1 MTSSPSTPSL
11 PSSLDGLSRS
21 QRRALAAVLAAKGI
35 DIHTRF
41 PIPRADRS
49 QPLPLSYAQQRLWF
63 LWRMDPGG
71 AAYNI
76 PGAIRVTGPLD
87 PALLEAAF
95 AHLADRHEALRTIFA
110 EREGQPVQI
119 IHPRLAPVLASI
131 DLSALAPADREA
143 RARDLARGEAL
154 APFDLGN
161 GPLMRLTL
169 VRLAAEEHLL
179 LVTLHHIVADGW
191 SVERFLAEFARSYDA
206 LRAGRQ
212 PDLPAL
218 PIQYADYAQWQRD
231 WLEAGERDRQLAY
244 WRGRLGT
251 EHPVLPLPLDRLRPA
266 VLGAHGGTV
275 AFRLGAERS
284 RALKAL
290 AQARG
295 VTPFVLLLATFKLLL
310 MKHSGETDLRVG
322 VPFANRNR
330 IETEGVVGFF
340 VNTLVLRSG
349 LDSRESFGTLLARL
363 RDTALEAQA
372 HQDLPFEQL
381 VEALQPERSLSHNPL
396 FQVKFNYGFDTS
408 TLPAPEGLRLAPEP
422 NEFLGAHFDL
432 ALDIAD
438 APDELH
444 GSMTY
449 ARDLFEAASVEGLVA
464 DYCGLL
470 DAVLRQPDAPLWRLR
485 PSGSAPAGESGGWRD
500 PAPGVLE
507 LWNARVEADPEAV
520 AVCGGERTLTV
531 RALDGLANRLANAL
545 REAGIGPGDRVLL
558 GFERSCGLIA
568 ALLGVMK
575 AGAAYVPL
583 DPSQPAERLRRL
595 ALSSGA
601 RCAVAA
607 GTTLAAAGATG
618 LSCLDLDGPH
628 VASQPAGFDGPVP
641 AVALPAYVIYTSGST
656 GEPKGVV
663 VSHGALGSYLRGV
676 LERLAVPKGTSMAM
690 ISTVAADLGH
700 TVLFGA
706 LCHGGALH
714 LADDATAR
722 DPDRF
727 AAWMAGCGAGVLK
740 IVPSHLRGLLHA
752 ARAADVLPRDLLV
765 LGGEACDGGLVEQ
778 LRRLRPGLRVL
789 NHYGPTE
796 TTVGVLTHEVPP
808 AVPAVIPL
816 GSPLANVRVCVLDP
830 DLEPVLAGAAGELYV
845 GGDSLADGYLGQPAV
860 TAARF
865 VPDPQPRRPGD
876 RLYRTGDRV
885 RLRRDGLLEF
895 VGRLDDQV
903 KIRGHRVEPG
913 EVARVLK
920 SLPGLADVLVIAG
933 TAVHGPAAGQLI
945 AYCVPSAAEPDIA
958 ALREA
963 AAGLLPDHMVPA
975 LWLVLDRL
983 PLTANGK
990 PDRKVLPVPA
1000 AAEPAS
1006 QTAMTE
1012 TEQRLARIWAEVL
1025 KRETVD
1031 AGASFFAMGGDS
1043 ILSLQLIARAR
1054 KQGLKFTPK
1063 QLFEAQSIRALA
1075 TLLDARP
1082 QGTAPVL
1089 SPVPVP
1095 VSAAEPQAGPEE
1107 AAIPAVPRGESLPL
1121 SSTQRRLWFLW
1132 RLDPVSTAYT
1142 ISTALRLRGRLDPES
1157 LRRAFALVSGRH
1169 ETLRTRFIERG
1180 GEPRQ
1185 VIDADAAVDWTVET
1199 LEDAGLLDG
1208 RLRGE
1213 AARPFDLERGPLLRL
1228 RLFRLPDGDG
1238 HALSLAMHHI
1248 ISDGWSMNVLVDEIA
1263 RAYALLSAGLPAVLP
1278 PLPLQYADYAAWQER
1293 WMESAEAR
1301 RQLDHWQGRLGGE
1314 QPALDLPA
1322 DRPRPPMQSHR
1333 GAAVE
1338 FELDASLVAGLAA
1351 VGREQGASLFM
1362 VLLAAFAA
1370 LLHRHSGQRDLRI
1383 GVPTANRGR
1392 VELEGLIGFFANTQ
1406 VLRIEPDGR
1415 LPFDRF
1421 LARVRDEVLAAQGN
1435 QELPFDALVEALQ
1448 PDRSLDRNP
1457 LFQVMASHSRPRSD
1471 ALRRLPG
1478 LDIAEYPR
1486 LHHAAQFDLSLHS
1499 EEQADGSLRATLIY
1513 ATDLFDEDTVQ
1524 RFRSHLE
1531 RILHG
1536 VAQAP
1541 TVTLGYLPIL
1551 DAADWPEV
1559 LPSPSHPAGPLVPEL
1574 ISEQAGLHGGCPA
1587 VSFGGRT
1594 LSYAELEAQANRLAH
1609 RLQALG
1615 VGPEVTVGVVA
1626 ERSLE
1631 LVVGLLA
1638 VMKAGGAYL
1647 PLDPELPPARLAAMA
1662 ADAGIALLLTQSH
1675 LAGRLG
1681 GEALP
1686 EAVRLLL
1693 LDAADTDAEN
1703 TDAEDTG
1710 GLPDTPPAAGLRPE
1724 NLAYLIYTSGSTG
1737 TPKGAGNSHGALL
1750 NRLAW
1755 MQKAY
1760 RLSPGER
1767 VLQKTPF
1774 GFDVSVWEFFWPL
1787 MVGAHLVVAAP
1798 GEHRDAARLVALI
1811 RGEGIDTLHFVPS
1824 MLQAFL
1830 EEPGVEHCTSL
1841 RRVVCSGEAL
1851 PEALQDRLLARLP
1864 QVGLYNLYGPTEA
1877 AIDVSHWTCRAG
1889 EGGAGG
1895 GVPIGVAI
1903 DNLRLHVLDE
1913 CLNPLPAGA
1922 VGELYIA
1929 GAGLAR
1935 GYHRRAGLTAER
1947 FVADPFCAD
1956 GGRMY
1961 RTGDL
1966 ARRRGDGVIE
1976 YVGRI
1981 DHQVKIRGLRIEL
1994 GEIEAVLRGHPAVRD
2009 AVVVARDGAGGKRL
2023 VGYVAADADAELPRR
2038 LKDQLGRALPDY
2050 MVPSHLV
2057 VLERLPLTPNGKLD
2071 RKALPEPAP
2080 DAGVEHV
2087 PPSTATEHDVAEIWR
2102 SVLGVERV
2110 GAADNFFALGGHSL
2124 LAARVAARLRER
2136 LAVDLPLRTLFEAAT
2151 LAELAARIDGE
2162 KADGAAE
2169 EEIGRMDALLADLE
2183 AGFEAL
2189 PSEAAQ

>member
-1 MTSSPSTPSL
+1 MTRSPSTPSQ
-11 PSSLDGLSRS
+11 PTVPAISLDGLSHS

-35 DIHTRF
+35 DIHTRL

-49 QPLPLSYAQQRLWF
+49 APLPLSYAQQRLWF

-87 PALLEAAF
+87 PVLLEAVF
-95 AHLADRHEALRTIFA
+95 AHLSDRHEALRTSFA
-110 EREGQPVQI
+110 EHDGQPVQV
-119 IHPRLAPVLASI
+119 IHPRLAPVLAAI
-131 DLSALAPADREA
+131 DLSALAPAEREA
-143 RARDLARGEAL
+143 RARDLVREEAL
-154 APFDLGN
+154 APFDLGT
-161 GPLMRLTL
+161 GPLLRLTL
-169 VRLAAEEHLL
+169 VRLAAAEHLL

-191 SVERFLAEFARSYDA
+191 SVERFLAEFASSYDA
-206 LRAGRQ
+206 LRAGCP

-218 PIQYADYAQWQRD
+218 PVQYADYAQWQRD

-244 WRGRLGT
+244 WRDRLGT
-251 EHPVLPLPLDRLRPA
+251 EHPVLSLPFDRPRPA

-275 AFRLGAERS
+275 AFRLGGRRS
-284 RALKAL
+284 RDLKAL

-295 VTPFVLLLATFKLLL
+295 VTPFVLLLAAFKLLL
-310 MKHSGETDLRVG
+310 MHHSGETDLRVG

-330 IETEGVVGFF
+330 KETEGVVGFF
-340 VNTLVLRSG
+340 VNTLVLRSR
-349 LDSRESFGTLLARL
+349 LDSREGFGTLLARL

-381 VEALQPERSLSHNPL
+381 VEALQPERRLSHNPL

-408 TLPAPEGLRLAPEP
+408 TLPAPEGLALAPEP
-422 NEFLGAHFDL
+422 TEFLGAHFDL

-438 APDELH
+438 APEDLH

-449 ARDLFEAASVEGLVA
+449 ARDLFDVASVEGLVA
-464 DYCGLL
+464 DYRGLL

-485 PSGSAPAGESGGWRD
+485 PQGCAPAGEAVSRRD

-507 LWNARVEADPEAV
+507 LWNARVAADPEAV
-520 AVCGGERTLTV
+520 AVCDNGRTLTV
-531 RALDGLANRLANAL
+531 REVDGLANRLANEL
-545 REAGIGPGDRVLL
+545 REAGVRPGDRVLL
-558 GFERSCGLIA
+558 CFERSCGLIA

-583 DPSQPAERLRRL
+583 DPFQPAERLRRL

-601 RCAVAA
+601 RRAVAA
-607 GTTLAAAGATG
+607 GATSAAAQATG
-618 LSCLDLDGPH
+618 LPCLDLDGPH
-628 VASQPAGFDGPVP
+628 IAARPDRFDGPVP
-641 AVALPAYVIYTSGST
+641 AGALPAYVIYTSGST

-663 VSHGALGSYLRGV
+663 VSHGALGSYLCGV

-690 ISTVAADLGH
+690 ASTVAADLGH

-722 DPDRF
+722 DADRF
-727 AAWMAGCGAGVLK
+727 AGWMAACGAGVLK

-752 ARAADVLPRDLLV
+752 DRAADVLPRDLLV
-765 LGGEACDGGLVEQ
+765 LGGEACDGGLVERV
-778 LRRLRPGLRVL
+778 RRLRPGLRVL

-796 TTVGVLTHEVPP
+796 TTVGVLTHEIPAAVPP
-808 AVPAVIPL
+808 VVPL
-816 GSPLANVRVCVLDP
+816 GLPLADVRACVLDA
-830 DLEPVLAGAAGELYV
+830 DLEPALPGAVGELYL
-845 GGDSLADGYLGQPAV
+845 GGDSLADGYLGQPAL

-885 RLRRDGLLEF
+885 RLRRDGVLEF

-913 EVARVLK
+913 EVALILK
-920 SLPGLADVLVIAG
+920 SLPGLADVLVVAG
-933 TAVHGPAAGQLI
+933 TADHGPAAGQLI
-945 AYCVPSAAEPDIA
+945 AYCVPSAAKPDIA
-958 ALREA
+958 ALRET

-975 LWLVLDRL
+975 HWVTLDRL

-990 PDRKVLPVPA
+990 PDRKALPVPA
-1000 AAEPAS
+1000 AAEPAP
-1006 QTAMTE
+1006 QNVMTE
-1012 TEQRLARIWAEVL
+1012 TEQRLARIWTEVL
-1025 KRETVD
+1025 KREAVD
-1031 AGASFFAMGGDS
+1031 VGASFFALGGDS

-1075 TLLDARP
+1075 VLLDARA
-1082 QGTAPVL
+1082 QGSAPV
-1089 SPVPVP
+1089 PAPAP
-1095 VSAAEPQAGPEE
+1095 AAEPQVVPEE
-1107 AAIPAVPRGESLPL
+1107 AAIPAVPRGDSLSL

-1132 RLDPVSTAYT
+1132 RLDPASTAYT
-1142 ISTALRLRGRLDPES
+1142 ISTALRLRGRLDSES
-1157 LRRAFALVSGRH
+1157 LRRAFALVSMRH
-1169 ETLRTRFIERG
+1169 ETLRTRFIDRG

-1185 VIDADAAVDWTVET
+1185 VIDADPAFDWTVEA
-1199 LEDAGLLDG
+1199 LEDAALLES

-1228 RLFRLPDGDG
+1228 RLFRLPGGDK

-1263 RAYALLSAGLPAVLP
+1263 QTYALLAAGQPVALP
-1278 PLPLQYADYAAWQER
+1278 PPPLQYADYAAWQER
-1293 WMESAEAR
+1293 WMEGAEAR
-1301 RQLDHWQGRLGGE
+1301 RQLDHWRGRLGGE

-1338 FELDASLVAGLAA
+1338 FQLDASLVAGLVA

-1370 LLHRHSGQRDLRI
+1370 LLHRHGGQSDLRI

-1421 LARVRDEVLAAQGN
+1421 LAHVRDEVLAAQAN
-1435 QELPFDALVEALQ
+1435 QELPFDALVEVLQ

-1471 ALRRLPG
+1471 ALRHLPG

-1499 EEQADGSLRATLIY
+1499 EEQADGSLRATLIH
-1513 ATDLFDEDTVQ
+1513 ATDLFDEATVQ

-1536 VAQAP
+1536 VVEAP
-1541 TVTLGYLPIL
+1541 TVTLGYLPVL

-1559 LPSPSHPAGPLVPEL
+1559 LPTPRHPAGPLVPEL
-1574 ISEQAGLHGGCPA
+1574 ISGQAGVHGGLPA

-1615 VGPEVTVGVVA
+1615 VGPEVTVGVAA

-1647 PLDPELPPARLAAMA
+1647 PLDPELPPARLKAMA
-1662 ADAGIALLLTQSH
+1662 ADGGIALLLTQSH

-1681 GEALP
+1681 GGVVP
-1686 EAVRLLL
+1686 QAVRLLL
-1693 LDAADTDAEN
+1693 LDA
-1703 TDAEDTG
+1703 EDTA
-1710 GLPDTPPAAGLRPE
+1710 GLPDTPPVSGLQPD

-1760 RLSPGER
+1760 GLAPGER

-1798 GEHRDAARLVALI
+1798 GAHRDAARLVALI
-1811 RGEGIDTLHFVPS
+1811 REQSIDTLHFVPS

-1830 EEPGVEHCTSL
+1830 EEPGVEQCTCL

-1851 PEALQDRLLARLP
+1851 PAALQDRLFARLP
-1864 QVGLYNLYGPTEA
+1864 GVGLYNLYGPTEA
-1877 AIDVSHWTCRAG
+1877 AIDVSHWTCRS
-1889 EGGAGG
+1889 GGAGEAGAG
-1895 GVPIGVAI
+1895 GSVPIGVAI
-1903 DNLRLHVLDE
+1903 DNLRLYVLDE

-1947 FVADPFCAD
+1947 FVADPFAGD

-1994 GEIEAVLRGHPAVRD
+1994 GEIEAALRGHPAVRD
-2009 AVVVARDGAGGKRL
+2009 AVVVARDGSSGKRL
-2023 VGYVAADADAELPRR
+2023 VGYVAAAAEAELPRR
-2038 LKDQLGRALPDY
+2038 LREHLGRDLPDY
-2050 MVPSHLV
+2050 MVPAHIL

-2071 RKALPEPAP
+2071 RKALPEPEA
-2080 DAGVEHV
+2080 DAGVVHV
-2087 PPSTATEHDVAEIWR
+2087 PPSTATEHALAEVWR
-2102 SVLGVERV
+2102 AILGVERV

-2124 LAARVAARLRER
+2124 LAARVAAQIRDG
-2136 LAVDLPLRTLFEAAT
+2136 LAVDLPLRTLFEAPT
-2151 LAELAARIDGE
+2151 LAALAARIDRE
-2162 KADGAAE
+2162 KADGADE
-2169 EEIGRMDALLADLE
+2169 EEIGRMDALLSDLEADLE
-2183 AGFEAL
+2183 AM
-2189 PSEAAQ
+2189 PPEAAQ

>member
-1 MTSSPSTPSL
+1 MTSSPMTSSPSTSAL
-11 PSSLDGLSRS
+11 PTSPVLSLDGLSRS
-21 QRRALAAVLAAKGI
+21 RRRALAAVLAAKGI
-35 DIHTRF
+35 DVHTRF

-49 QPLPLSYAQQRLWF
+49 EPLPLSFAQQRLWF

-71 AAYNI
+71 AAYNV

-95 AHLADRHEALRTIFA
+95 THLTERHEALRTSFA
-110 EREGQPVQI
+110 ERDGQPVQVV
-119 IHPRLAPVLASI
+119 HPHLAPVLVRI
-131 DLSALAPADREA
+131 DLSDLAPAEREA
-143 RARDLARGEAL
+143 RARDLAREEAL
-154 APFDLGN
+154 APFDLGT
-161 GPLMRLTL
+161 GPLLRLTL
-169 VRLAAEEHLL
+169 VRLADDDHLL

-244 WRGRLGT
+244 WRDRLGT
-251 EHPVLPLPLDRLRPA
+251 DHPVLSLPLDRPRPA

-275 AFRLGAERS
+275 GFRLGAQRS

-295 VTPFVLLLATFKLLL
+295 VTPFVLLLAAFKLLL

-330 IETEGVVGFF
+330 VETEGVVGFF
-340 VNTLVLRSG
+340 VNTLVLRSR
-349 LDSRESFGTLLARL
+349 LDSREGFGTLLARL
-363 RDTALEAQA
+363 RETALEAQA

-408 TLPAPEGLRLAPEP
+408 TLPAPEGLRFAPEP
-422 NEFLGAHFDL
+422 TEFLGAHFDL

-438 APDELH
+438 AQDELH

-449 ARDLFEAASVEGLVA
+449 ARDLFDAPGVEGLVA
-464 DYCGLL
+464 DYSSLL
-470 DAVLRQPDAPLWRLR
+470 DAVLAQPDAPLWRLG
-485 PSGSAPAGESGGWRD
+485 PQGSAPCAEAGDWRD

-507 LWNARVEADPEAV
+507 LWQARVAAEPEAV
-520 AVCGGERTLTV
+520 AVCDSGRTLTV

-545 REAGIGPGDRVLL
+545 RETGLRPGDRVLL
-558 GFERSCGLIA
+558 CFERSCGLVA

-601 RCAVAA
+601 RCVVAA
-607 GTTLAAAGATG
+607 GPTLSAAGATG
-618 LSCLDLDGPH
+618 LPCLDLDGPEI
-628 VASQPAGFDGPVP
+628 AGRPDRFDGPVP
-641 AVALPAYVIYTSGST
+641 AEALPAYVIYTSGST
-656 GEPKGVV
+656 GEPKGVL

-676 LERLAVPKGTSMAM
+676 LERLAVPKGSAMAM
-690 ISTVAADLGH
+690 VSTVAADLGH

-727 AAWMAGCGAGVLK
+727 ATWMAGCGAGVLK

-752 ARAADVLPRDLLV
+752 GRAADVLPRDLLV

-778 LRRLRPGLRVL
+778 VRGLRPGLRVL

-796 TTVGVLTHEVPP
+796 TTVGVLAHEVPAAIP
-808 AVPAVIPL
+808 PLVPL
-816 GSPLANVRVCVLDP
+816 GRPLANVRARVLDA
-830 DLEPVLAGAAGELYV
+830 DLEPVPAGAVGELYI
-845 GGDSLADGYLGQPAV
+845 GGDSLADGYLGRPAL

-913 EVARVLK
+913 EVSGVLK
-920 SLPGLADVLVIAG
+920 GLSGLADVLVIAG
-933 TAVHGPAAGQLI
+933 TAAHGPAAGQLI
-945 AYCVPSAAEPDIA
+945 AYCVPSAGSPDAA

-963 AAGLLPDHMVPA
+963 AAALLPDHMVPA
-975 LWLVLDRL
+975 HWVMLDRL

-990 PDRKVLPVPA
+990 PDRKALPAPVL
-1000 AAEPAS
+1000 AEEAPR
-1006 QTAMTE
+1006 TAMTE
-1012 TEQRLARIWAEVL
+1012 TEQRLAAIWAEVL

-1031 AGASFFAMGGDS
+1031 VGASFFAMGGDS

-1075 TLLDARP
+1075 ALLDARSQAGAP
-1082 QGTAPVL
+1082 APARIPEAAPAIGTAAMPD
-1089 SPVPVP
+1089 
-1095 VSAAEPQAGPEE
+1095 AAME
-1107 AAIPAVPRGESLPL
+1107 ATIPAVPRGDGLPL

-1132 RLDPVSTAYT
+1132 RLDPASTAYT
-1142 ISTALRLRGRLDPES
+1142 ISTALRLRGRLDTES
-1157 LRRAFALVSGRH
+1157 LRRAFALVSARH
-1169 ETLRTRFIERG
+1169 ESLRTRFVDRG

-1185 VIDADAAVDWTVET
+1185 VIDPEPGFDWTVEAPEDSAL
-1199 LEDAGLLDG
+1199 LED
-1208 RLRGE
+1208 RLRAE

-1228 RLFRLPDGDG
+1228 RLFRLPGEEG

-1248 ISDGWSMNVLVDEIA
+1248 VSDGWSMNILVDEVA
-1263 RAYALLSAGLPAVLP
+1263 RAYALLSAGQPAALP
-1278 PLPLQYADYAAWQER
+1278 PLPLHYADYAAWQER
-1293 WMESAEAR
+1293 WMEGDDAR
-1301 RQLDHWQGRLGGE
+1301 RQLDYWRGRLGGE

-1338 FELDASLVAGLAA
+1338 FRLEAPLVAGLSA

-1370 LLHRHSGQRDLRI
+1370 LLHRHSGQTDLRI

-1392 VELEGLIGFFANTQ
+1392 VELESLIGFFANTQ

-1415 LPFDRF
+1415 IPFDRF
-1421 LARVRDEVLAAQGN
+1421 LAGVRDEVLAAQAN
-1435 QELPFDALVEALQ
+1435 QDLPFDALVEALQ
-1448 PDRSLDRNP
+1448 PARSLDRNP

-1478 LDIAEYPR
+1478 LDIAEHPR
-1486 LHHAAQFDLSLHS
+1486 RHHAAQFDLSLHS
-1499 EEQADGSLRATLIY
+1499 EEQADGSLCATLIY
-1513 ATDLFDEDTVQ
+1513 ATDLFDAATVQ
-1524 RFRSHLE
+1524 RFGSHLE
-1531 RILHG
+1531 RILRG
-1536 VAQAP
+1536 VAEAP

-1551 DAADWPEV
+1551 DAADWPAVE
-1559 LPSPSHPAGPLVPEL
+1559 PTPRAPAGPLVPDV
-1574 ISEQAGLHGGCPA
+1574 IAEQAALHGARPA
-1587 VSFGGRT
+1587 LSFGGRT
-1594 LSYAELEAQANRLAH
+1594 LSYAGLEAQANRLAH

-1615 VGPEVTVGVVA
+1615 VGPEVTVGVAA

-1647 PLDPELPPARLAAMA
+1647 PLDPDLPPARLKAMA
-1662 ADAGIALLLTQSH
+1662 TDGGIALLLTQSH
-1675 LAGRLG
+1675 LADRLSG
-1681 GEALP
+1681 DALP

-1693 LDAADTDAEN
+1693 LDA
-1703 TDAEDTG
+1703 EDTG
-1710 GLPDTPPAAGLRPE
+1710 GLPDSPPVSGLRPD

-1755 MQKAY
+1755 MQ
-1760 RLSPGER
+1760 
-1767 VLQKTPF
+1767 
-1774 GFDVSVWEFFWPL
+1774 
-1787 MVGAHLVVAAP
+1787 
-1798 GEHRDAARLVALI
+1798 
-1811 RGEGIDTLHFVPS
+1811 
-1824 MLQAFL
+1824 
-1830 EEPGVEHCTSL
+1830 
-1841 RRVVCSGEAL
+1841 
-1851 PEALQDRLLARLP
+1851 
-1864 QVGLYNLYGPTEA
+1864 
-1877 AIDVSHWTCRAG
+1877 
-1889 EGGAGG
+1889 
-1895 GVPIGVAI
+1895 
-1903 DNLRLHVLDE
+1903 
-1913 CLNPLPAGA
+1913 
-1922 VGELYIA
+1922 
-1929 GAGLAR
+1929 
-1935 GYHRRAGLTAER
+1935 
-1947 FVADPFCAD
+1947 
-1956 GGRMY
+1956 
-1961 RTGDL
+1961 
-1966 ARRRGDGVIE
+1966 
-1976 YVGRI
+1976 
-1981 DHQVKIRGLRIEL
+1981 
-1994 GEIEAVLRGHPAVRD
+1994 
-2009 AVVVARDGAGGKRL
+2009 
-2023 VGYVAADADAELPRR
+2023 
-2038 LKDQLGRALPDY
+2038 
-2050 MVPSHLV
+2050 
-2057 VLERLPLTPNGKLD
+2057 
-2071 RKALPEPAP
+2071 
-2080 DAGVEHV
+2080 
-2087 PPSTATEHDVAEIWR
+2087 
-2102 SVLGVERV
+2102 
-2110 GAADNFFALGGHSL
+2110 
-2124 LAARVAARLRER
+2124 
-2136 LAVDLPLRTLFEAAT
+2136 
-2151 LAELAARIDGE
+2151 
-2162 KADGAAE
+2162 
-2169 EEIGRMDALLADLE
+2169 
-2183 AGFEAL
+2183 
-2189 PSEAAQ
+2189 

>member
-11 PSSLDGLSRS
+11 PTNLDGLSRS

-49 QPLPLSYAQQRLWF
+49 EPLALSYAQQRLWF

-95 AHLADRHEALRTIFA
+95 AHLTDRHEALRTSFA
-110 EREGQPVQI
+110 ERDGQPVQV
-119 IHPRLAPVLASI
+119 IHPRQAPVPATI
-131 DLSALAPADREA
+131 DLSALAPAERET
-143 RARDLARGEAL
+143 RARDLARDEAL
-154 APFDLGN
+154 APFDLGT
-161 GPLMRLTL
+161 GPLLRLTL
-169 VRLAAEEHLL
+169 IRLAAEDHLL

-191 SVERFLAEFARSYDA
+191 SVERFLAEFARCYDA

-212 PDLPAL
+212 PALPAL

-244 WRGRLGT
+244 WRDRLGT
-251 EHPVLPLPLDRLRPA
+251 DHPVLALPLDRPRPA

-275 AFRLGAERS
+275 TFRLGAQRS
-284 RALKAL
+284 RELKTL

-295 VTPFVLLLATFKLLL
+295 VTPFVLLLAAFKLLL
-310 MKHSGETDLRVG
+310 MRHSGETDLRVG

-330 IETEGVVGFF
+330 VETEGVVGFF
-340 VNTLVLRSG
+340 VNTLVLRSR
-349 LDSRESFGTLLARL
+349 LDSRESFGALLARL

-372 HQDLPFEQL
+372 NQDLPFEQL

-408 TLPAPEGLRLAPEP
+408 TLPAPEGLRFAPEP
-422 NEFLGAHFDL
+422 TEFLGAHFDL

-438 APDELH
+438 APEELH

-449 ARDLFEAASVEGLVA
+449 ARDLFDAASVEGLVA

-485 PSGSAPAGESGGWRD
+485 PSGAMSVNEVGSWRD
-500 PAPGVLE
+500 PAPGVLD
-507 LWNARVEADPEAV
+507 LWQARVAADPEAV
-520 AVCGGERTLTV
+520 AVCDGERTLTA
-531 RALDGLANRLANAL
+531 RALDGLANRLANGL
-545 REAGIGPGDRVLL
+545 REAGVRPGDRVLL
-558 GFERSCGLIA
+558 CFERSCGLIA

-607 GTTLAAAGATG
+607 GPTLAAAAATG
-618 LSCLDLDGPH
+618 LTCLDLDGPETG
-628 VASQPAGFDGPVP
+628 ARPDRFDGPVP
-641 AVALPAYVIYTSGST
+641 AGAMPAYVIYTSGST

-663 VSHGALGSYLRGV
+663 VSHRALGSYLRGV
-676 LERLAVPKGTSMAM
+676 LERLAVPKGSSMAM
-690 ISTVAADLGH
+690 VSTVAADLGH

-706 LCHGGALH
+706 LCHGGTLH

-727 AAWMAGCGAGVLK
+727 AGWMAESGAAVLK

-778 LRRLRPGLRVL
+778 VRRLRPGLRVL

-796 TTVGVLTHEVPP
+796 TTVGVLTHEVP
-808 AVPAVIPL
+808 AAIPAVIPL
-816 GSPLANVRVCVLDP
+816 GSPLENVRACVLDA
-830 DLEPVLAGAAGELYV
+830 DLEPVPAGAIGELYV
-845 GGDSLADGYLGQPAV
+845 GGDSLADGYLGQPAL

-885 RLRRDGLLEF
+885 RLRRDGLVEF

-920 SLPGLADVLVIAG
+920 GLPGLADVLVIAG
-933 TAVHGPAAGQLI
+933 TAAHGPAAGRLI
-945 AYCVPSAAEPDIA
+945 AYCVPSAGVPDMA

-963 AAGLLPDHMVPA
+963 AAARLPDHMVPA
-975 LWLVLDRL
+975 HWMMLDRL

-990 PDRKVLPVPA
+990 PDRKALPAPA
-1000 AAEPAS
+1000 IAEEAPR
-1006 QTAMTE
+1006 TAMTE
-1012 TEQRLARIWAEVL
+1012 TEQRLAAIWAEVL

-1031 AGASFFAMGGDS
+1031 VGASFFAMGGDS

-1054 KQGLKFTPK
+1054 KQGIKFTPK
-1063 QLFEAQSIRALA
+1063 LLFEAQSIRALA
-1075 TLLDARP
+1075 ALLDARP
-1082 QGTAPVL
+1082 QAAAPASIQAPV
-1089 SPVPVP
+1089 PQ
-1095 VSAAEPQAGPEE
+1095 SAPQE
-1107 AAIPAVPRGESLPL
+1107 AAIPAVPRGDSLPL

-1132 RLDPVSTAYT
+1132 RLDPAGTAYT
-1142 ISTALRLRGRLDPES
+1142 ISTALRLRGRLETES
-1157 LRRAFALVSGRH
+1157 LRRAFALVSARH
-1169 ETLRTRFIERG
+1169 ETLRTRFVDRG

-1185 VIDADAAVDWTVET
+1185 VIDAAPTFDWTVEA
-1199 LEDAGLLDG
+1199 LEDAALLEG
-1208 RLRGE
+1208 RLHGE

-1228 RLFRLPDGDG
+1228 RLFRLPGGDE
-1238 HALSLAMHHI
+1238 HVLSLAMHHI
-1248 ISDGWSMNVLVDEIA
+1248 ISDGWSMNLLVDEVA
-1263 RAYALLSAGLPAVLP
+1263 RAYALLSAGLPAALP
-1278 PLPLQYADYAAWQER
+1278 PLPLHYADYAAWQER
-1293 WMESAEAR
+1293 WMEGAEAR
-1301 RQLDHWQGRLGGE
+1301 RQLDHWRQRLGGE

-1338 FELDASLVAGLAA
+1338 FRLDAPLVAGLSAI
-1351 VGREQGASLFM
+1351 GREQGASLFM

-1370 LLHRHSGQRDLRI
+1370 LLHRHSGQTDLRI

-1415 LPFDRF
+1415 IPFDRF
-1421 LARVRDEVLAAQGN
+1421 LAHVRDEVLAAQAN

-1478 LDIAEYPR
+1478 LDIAELPR

-1499 EEQADGSLRATLIY
+1499 EEQADGSLHATMIY
-1513 ATDLFDEDTVQ
+1513 ATDLFDEATVQ

-1531 RILHG
+1531 RILKG
-1536 VAQAP
+1536 VAEAP

-1551 DAADWPEV
+1551 DAGDWPEV
-1559 LPSPSHPAGPLVPEL
+1559 QPSPQAPAGPLVPDL
-1574 ISEQAGLHGGCPA
+1574 ISEQARLHAGLPA
-1587 VSFGGRT
+1587 LTFGGRT

-1615 VGPEVTVGVVA
+1615 VGPEVTVGVAA
-1626 ERSLE
+1626 ERSAE

-1647 PLDPELPPARLAAMA
+1647 PLDLELPPARLAAMA
-1662 ADAGIALLLTQSH
+1662 ADGGIALLLTQSH

-1681 GEALP
+1681 GDVLP
-1686 EAVRLLL
+1686 DTVRLLL
-1693 LDAADTDAEN
+1693 LDA
-1703 TDAEDTG
+1703 EDSA
-1710 GLPDTPPAAGLRPE
+1710 GLPDTPPVTGLLPD

-1737 TPKGAGNSHGALL
+1737 MPKGAGNSHGALL

-1760 RLSPGER
+1760 RLAPGER

-1811 RGEGIDTLHFVPS
+1811 RDQSIDTLHFVPS

-1830 EEPGVEHCTSL
+1830 EEPGVEDCTSL

-1851 PEALQDRLLARLP
+1851 PAALQDRLFARLP
-1864 QVGLYNLYGPTEA
+1864 GVRLYNLYGPTEA

-1903 DNLRLHVLDE
+1903 DNLRLYVLDE

-1929 GAGLAR
+1929 GVGLAR

-1947 FVADPFCAD
+1947 FVADPFSTD

-2038 LKDQLGRALPDY
+2038 LREHLGRDLPDY
-2050 MVPSHLV
+2050 MVPAHILV
-2057 VLERLPLTPNGKLD
+2057 LDRLPLTPNGKLD

-2080 DAGVEHV
+2080 DAGGQHM
-2087 PPSTATEHDVAEIWR
+2087 PPSTATELALAEIWR
-2102 SVLGVERV
+2102 GVLGVERV

-2124 LAARVAARLRER
+2124 LATRVAARIRDGF
-2136 LAVDLPLRTLFEAAT
+2136 AVELPLRALFEAPT
-2151 LAELAARIDGE
+2151 LAELAARIDRKQAHGS
-2162 KADGAAE
+2162 DE

-2183 AGFEAL
+2183 ADLEVV